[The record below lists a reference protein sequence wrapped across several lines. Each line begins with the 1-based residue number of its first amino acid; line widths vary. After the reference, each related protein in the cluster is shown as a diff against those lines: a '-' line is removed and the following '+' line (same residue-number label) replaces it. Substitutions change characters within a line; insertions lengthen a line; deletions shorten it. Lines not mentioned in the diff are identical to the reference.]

1 MTETTTP
8 PRATTHKDR
17 TRARILDEAAKAMR
31 VSGTEGIGVAAL
43 MKRAGLTQGG
53 FYAHFASRDDL
64 VAHAVDRMFEDSRAM
79 LAASLDEH
87 DPAAGLIRLIDRYL
101 SDRARLAPERTC
113 PIPSLAGEAGRLPG
127 PARARFAAGIA
138 GFEGALADRLAMLGR
153 YAPEALAASMLA
165 EMVGA
170 MALARAVEDD
180 ERASAMLAVSR
191 ERLKVR
197 LGLQI

>member
-1 MTETTTP
+1 MTE

-31 VSGTEGIGVAAL
+31 ESGTEGIGVAAL

-64 VAHAVDRMFEDSRAM
+64 VAHAVERMFEDSRAL
-79 LAASLDEH
+79 LARCMAEA
-87 DPAAGLIRLIDRYL
+87 DPALGLSMLIDRYL
-101 SDRARLAPERTC
+101 SDGARKAPERTC

-127 PARARFAAGIA
+127 PARTRFMAGVE
-138 GFEGALADRLAMLGR
+138 GFERVLAERLAEMGKAEPAALAQ
-153 YAPEALAASMLA
+153 SMLA

-170 MALARAVEDD
+170 MALARAMEDED
-180 ERASAMLAVSR
+180 RASMMLADAR
-191 ERLKVR
+191 GRIKARLDLPDIR
-197 LGLQI
+197 P